1 VSLIIV
7 FYCLIFFTLNLVF
20 DLIPRG
26 SVGRKIYYF
35 GYTFLEYISFASIFW
50 IIIENKIFKKF
61 IFVTSIFFIVFQ
73 IIYYLTAQNIRLD
86 TLPIGV
92 ETILVFIYIFYFFF
106 EQFKSTKNQLLY
118 SNYVFW
124 IVIGIM
130 IYLGGTFFFNIL
142 ANHLNNEQIVD
153 YWYFSFLADILKN
166 IFFSVGLFVFS
177 QQPKSKKMANT
188 SLPYL
193 DMI

>member
-1 VSLIIV
+1 MSLIIV

-50 IIIENKIFKKF
+50 LIIENKIFKKF
-61 IFVTSIFFIVFQ
+61 IFVTSIFFIIFQ
-73 IIYYLTAQNIRLD
+73 VIYYLTAQNIRLD

-142 ANHLNNEQIVD
+142 ANHLNNEQIID

-166 IFFSVGLFVFS
+166 IFFAVSLFVFS
-177 QQPKSKKMANT
+177 QQPKSKMISNT
-188 SLPYL
+188 SLTYL
-193 DMI
+193 DML